1 MMRRALLA
9 AALIILW
16 VLALGTAVG
25 IPWSAPLFP
34 RDRIVLPGQGF
45 HPVIGAGIEDGS
57 ALSVGANA
65 NDGNALQSIAI
76 DKLRAAD
83 LPVLTY
89 RFEDFP
95 RTLEVLLVFRRADA
109 PDDVQSVLLP
119 WPGAGSATVDVR
131 HLTDAWRGE
140 IIEIGFAEYATAQL
154 VPPSVAFRPFRLERL
169 QLASPAWNELPR
181 LLWSNWFGYEPWS
194 QSSINAVGSALG
206 DNASM
211 PLVLVIAALLTLAI
225 VALFLGVAPRRLA
238 AGALVA
244 GAAIWV
250 TLDLR
255 WLDQLFARHGLAQTL
270 YSGKSWQ
277 ERARLQPDE
286 NVAAYADL
294 ARQQLR
300 DVSAQRVLAAS
311 DSTYTLL
318 RLIYFLLPANV
329 VPLES
334 ALATTPVDAW
344 PADLLIVLC
353 VSKQWRYDESDASLH
368 RGTQKVPA
376 TPVFIGSDVRIYRF
390 RGGGK

>member
-1 MMRRALLA
+1 
-9 AALIILW
+9 
-16 VLALGTAVG
+16 
-25 IPWSAPLFP
+25 
-34 RDRIVLPGQGF
+34 
-45 HPVIGAGIEDGS
+45 
-57 ALSVGANA
+57 
-65 NDGNALQSIAI
+65 
-76 DKLRAAD
+76 
-83 LPVLTY
+83 
-89 RFEDFP
+89 
-95 RTLEVLLVFRRADA
+95 LLVFRRADA

-119 WPGAGSATVDVR
+119 WPRSGTATVDVR
-131 HLTDAWRGE
+131 RLTGEWRGE
-140 IIEIGFAEYATAQL
+140 IIEIGFAESATAQL
-154 VPPSVAFRPFRLERL
+154 VPPSVAFRPFRLVRL

-225 VALFLGVAPRRLA
+225 IALFLGSSPRRLA
-238 AGALVA
+238 AGALIA

-286 NVAAYADL
+286 NIAAYADL

-300 DVSAQRVLAAS
+300 DIAAQRVLVAS

-329 VPLES
+329 VPLET
-334 ALATTPVDAW
+334 ALETTPVDAW
-344 PADLLIVLC
+344 PADLAIVLC
-353 VSKQWRYDESDASLH
+353 ASRQWSYDEADASLH
-368 RGTQKVPA
+368 RGAQRVPA
-376 TPVFIGSDVRIYRF
+376 TPVFIGSDVRIYRL
-390 RGGGK
+390 RGDAK

>member
-1 MMRRALLA
+1 MTRHALLA

-16 VLALGTAVG
+16 ILALGTAAG
-25 IPWSAPLFP
+25 IPWSAPLLP
-34 RDRIVLPGQGF
+34 RERVVLQGQNF
-45 HPVIGAGIEDGS
+45 RPVIGAGIEDGS
-57 ALSVGANA
+57 ALGVGANA
-65 NDGNALQSIAI
+65 NDGNALQSVAV
-76 DKLRAAD
+76 DKLRAVD

-119 WPGAGSATVDVR
+119 WPDSGTATVDVR
-131 HLTDAWRGE
+131 HLTDAWHGE

-169 QLASPAWNELPR
+169 QLASPAWSELPR
-181 LLWSNWFGYEPWS
+181 LLWSNWFGYQPWS

-211 PLVLVIAALLTLAI
+211 PLVLVVAAILTIAIL
-225 VALFLGVAPRRLA
+225 ALFLGAAPRRLA
-238 AGALVA
+238 TGALIA
-244 GAAIWV
+244 AAAIWV

-255 WLDQLFARHGLAQTL
+255 WLDQLFTRHGLAQTL

-286 NVAAYADL
+286 NVAGYADL

-300 DVSAQRVLAAS
+300 DVSAQRVLVAS

-334 ALATTPVDAW
+334 ALATTPVDNW
-344 PADLLIVLC
+344 PADLVIVLC
-353 VSKQWRYDESDASLH
+353 ASRQWRYDEADASLH
-368 RGTQKVPA
+368 RGAQQIPA
-376 TPVFIGSDVRIYRF
+376 TPVFIGSDVRLYRL
-390 RGGGK
+390 RRSAK